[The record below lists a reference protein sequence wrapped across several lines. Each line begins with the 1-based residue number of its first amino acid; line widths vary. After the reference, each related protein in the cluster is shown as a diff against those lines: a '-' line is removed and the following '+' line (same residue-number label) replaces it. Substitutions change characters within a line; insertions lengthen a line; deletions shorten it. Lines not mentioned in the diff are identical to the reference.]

1 MRLDP
6 VYLASSDAPAGSTH
20 SRRAFLLAGGTF
32 VAGVSLGSASGVV
45 AGGDGDGDA
54 AVPAAASGRERE
66 RDELRRLAASGTADE
81 LVDARFRLLH
91 FVASD
96 DLYDAVLWS
105 GVARLG
111 RACLTYPSFPDRVL
125 AAQWIA
131 RRLDEAP
138 RAAAAHSAL
147 SLRLKRLR

>member
-32 VAGVSLGSASGVV
+32 VAGVSLGSAGGDV
-45 AGGDGDGDA
+45 AGGGGDGDA
-54 AVPAAASGRERE
+54 PAAASGRERE

>member
-6 VYLASSDAPAGSTH
+6 VYLASSDAPAGSGHT
-20 SRRAFLLAGGTF
+20 RRAFLLAGGTF
-32 VAGVSLGSASGVV
+32 IAGVSLGSAGGVV
-45 AGGDGDGDA
+45 ARADDDGDA
-54 AVPAAASGRERE
+54 TAPAASGREHE
-66 RDELRRLAASGTADE
+66 RDLLRRLAASGTVDE
-81 LVDARFRLLH
+81 LIDARFRLLH

-111 RACLTYPSFPDRVL
+111 RACLTHPTFPDRAL

-138 RAAAAHSAL
+138 RATAPHRAL
-147 SLRLKRLR
+147 SLRLQRLR